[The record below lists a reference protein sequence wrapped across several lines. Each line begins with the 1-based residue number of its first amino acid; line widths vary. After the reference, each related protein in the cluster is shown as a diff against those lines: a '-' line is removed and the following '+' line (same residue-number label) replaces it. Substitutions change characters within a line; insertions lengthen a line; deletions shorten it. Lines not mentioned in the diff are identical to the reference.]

1 MQSACNL
8 FLYHC
13 IWLTGDYGT
22 VYTGRYLEASNLATQ
37 RDTGGWNVCI
47 WQCHAEHSYLQL
59 TITLLS
65 AVHVL
70 HTLWYSPSI
79 EDNVHVEVSDKVSS
93 KQQASCGVHFEQD
106 TCC

>member
-1 MQSACNL
+1 M
-8 FLYHC
+8 
-13 IWLTGDYGT
+13 
-22 VYTGRYLEASNLATQ
+22 YTGRYLEASNLATQ
-37 RDTGGWNVCI
+37 RDTGGGNVCI

-93 KQQASCGVHFEQD
+93 KQQVTKQAVASILNKTHVANTFIVLLAYGQTGHCEQ
-106 TCC
+106 